1 MQYITVRW
9 LPVYFSCGKSLNYK
23 TNCSVKVSLPVHLQV
38 ICLGAQ
44 QNGLP
49 EDYIKK
55 LQAVETNNYTGPSI
69 LDEIKKRKN
78 WVCGGEKINS

>member
-1 MQYITVRW
+1 MINLITV
-9 LPVYFSCGKSLNYK
+9 F
-23 TNCSVKVSLPVHLQV
+23 KVSLLAQLQV

-55 LQAVETNNYTGPSI
+55 LQAVKTNDYTGPSLI
-69 LDEIKKRKN
+69 DQIKRTEQ
-78 WVCGGEKINS
+78 GGNV